1 MKPFAPR
8 YLLLVAFSILL
19 GACQSAP
26 TVEAPGSEAQPDAFA
41 QLEQNIA
48 GNELA
53 TAEDQLAALQAANPA

>member
-26 TVEAPGSEAQPDAFA
+26 TVETPASQVHPAAFA
-41 QLEQNIA
+41 L
-48 GNELA
+48 L
-53 TAEDQLAALQAANPA
+53 